1 MDQLEI
7 NNKTIIKINFSEL
20 LKYNIITPN
29 IQRILNL
36 DKVNNIVT
44 YQIDYFKNYNLFNIL
59 GVINI
64 SYNKDNNVY
73 YLVDGQHRY
82 NALEKLYNLGHNPY
96 FFIELVSVNNFEELK
111 NNYNLINK
119 NTLLPD
125 LPENINKTL
134 VETSAIYFKNKYNE
148 LWSKT
153 SRSNRPHIYF
163 DYFLEGIAIL
173 YTELIKLN
181 ISINTSTDLNNIIE
195 IYNNKLKNWNRKNFP
210 ESSSITDNM
219 YKKCEK
225 WNLYLGLFKH
235 ISDKYRYKWVKNII
249 YEYTGEIISTN
260 KKKNYIPKKLKIDV
274 WNRYIGKNKRNTICV
289 CCNITEIDITN
300 FHAGHIISEKNEGL
314 INIDNIIPICT
325 LCNTSMSSKNM
336 DLYIQ
341 TYYPQNY
348 NNYLNITNTI
358 DTTIDTTVDNSSIY
372 NYWIF

>member
-1 MDQLEI
+1 MDKLEI
-7 NNKTIIKINFSEL
+7 NNKIIIKINFSEL

-29 IQRILNL
+29 IQRILDL

-44 YQIDYFKNYNLFNIL
+44 YQIEYFKINNLFNIL

-64 SYNKDNNVY
+64 NYNKENNIY

-96 FFIELVSVNNFEELK
+96 FFIELVNVNNFEELK

-119 NTLLPD
+119 NTILPD
-125 LPENINKTL
+125 LPDNINKNL
-134 VETSAIYFKNKYNE
+134 VETTAIYFKNKYVE

-163 DYFLEGIAIL
+163 DYFLEGIAVL
-173 YTELIKLN
+173 YNELINLN
-181 ISINTSTDLNNIIE
+181 IIIKTSEDLNNIIE
-195 IYNNKLKNWNRKNFP
+195 NYNNKLKNWQKKNFP

-225 WNLYLGLFKH
+225 WNFYLGLFKH

-249 YEYTGEIISTN
+249 HEYTGEIIPNS
-260 KKKNYIPKKLKIDV
+260 KKKNYIPKKLKLDI
-274 WNRYIGKNKRNTICV
+274 WNKYIGEDKRNTKCI
-289 CCNITEIDITN
+289 CCNNTQIDILD
-300 FHAGHIISEKNEGL
+300 FQAGHIISEKNGGQ
-314 INIDNIIPICT
+314 INIDNIIPICNS
-325 LCNTSMSSKNM
+325 CNTSMSSENM

-341 TYYPQNY
+341 KYYPKNY
-348 NNYLNITNTI
+348 YNFLNITNNTNNNNN
-358 DTTIDTTVDNSSIY
+358 TIY
-372 NYWIF
+372 NYWLF